1 MSASVDEHSALVA
14 TISNQSSQL
23 STLVHPAS
31 IEHVRYTST
40 MFQYL
45 IDLLNRTNSHKLT
58 DITGKKRTRKDRDD
72 AEQSSS
78 TCHDSPSQRLSLL
91 SLCRRNAD
99 VIESK
104 VFPFLDLRDHI
115 RLACASSV
123 FLQQSGLKPPPHPLP
138 PAPPLPRHV
147 IKYGAWKKSVRL
159 PPQVTN
165 SQLMLFCGFAQ
176 SVHTL
181 ELTQCRQITD
191 ISALANIRNL
201 RTLTLSQCGQ
211 LTDVSALGKIPKL
224 YT

>member
-1 MSASVDEHSALVA
+1 MKVNQKLAL
-14 TISNQSSQL
+14 
-23 STLVHPAS
+23 
-31 IEHVRYTST
+31 
-40 MFQYL
+40 
-45 IDLLNRTNSHKLT
+45 LL
-58 DITGKKRTRKDRDD
+58 
-72 AEQSSS
+72 
-78 TCHDSPSQRLSLL
+78 
-91 SLCRRNAD
+91 LCRRNAD

-176 SVHTL
+176 SVHKL
-181 ELTQCRQITD
+181 DLTHCQQITD
-191 ISALANIRNL
+191 ISALGNIPTLQTLNL
-201 RTLTLSQCGQ
+201 RGCWRMYQHWAIFLPSTPLTSVVV
-211 LTDVSALGKIPKL
+211 VSWMCLHFRKFL
-224 YT
+224 N